1 MFTLSGGRISPYY
14 LDLRVIPS
22 FPDAF
27 HTCSELLGKS
37 ARSIEGIDKIGGIPT
52 GGLPWASVLAYTLSK
67 PLVYTRKDIKLHGRE
82 KTVEGIL
89 TPGER
94 VLLIDDVITT
104 GKNIL
109 TALQSIRGEG
119 GVVEDALVLLDRQ
132 EGGGQHLMRSQKS
145 RPLHRGFSTWTQ
157 SRKNS
162 STNFQA
168 RAKKRNSRLQQRIP
182 INRKIQEMETT
193 LSIPRELQVTRS
205 TLENG
210 LKVLIREIPNA
221 PVAGCW
227 TIYRVGSRNEKPGLT
242 GISHWVE
249 HMLFKG
255 GGKLAKGDIGRLV
268 SRVGGEYNGF
278 TSKDFTAYYEILPAD
293 HIETGLLIES
303 ERMMNA
309 AFDPR
314 EVESERSVVVS
325 EREGNENDPEFQ
337 ATEEL
342 FLTAFRYHPY
352 RWSEGGTKPDLQRIT
367 RDDLFEHYRR
377 YYAPGNAMLVVAGPF
392 SPKKIL
398 PKIEESFAP
407 LSKTENPPEPNIVE
421 PAQAGERRV
430 ELRIPSE
437 ADYIKVA
444 YHTPGFGN
452 EDVYGLM
459 MLDAVLSGVR
469 LFAFGPGQTSGR
481 SARLY
486 RALVE
491 KKIATQ
497 ASSEFFPT
505 IDPSVFALDLTV
517 WDGVNID
524 KAEKLLFDEIE
535 RIKRTP
541 PSRHELDRSLA
552 QIRSQYSYT
561 FDGVARQGF
570 VIGIFELVISFE
582 TIAKLVD
589 KLSKV
594 TADKISEIA
603 RKYLTVENR
612 TVCRTVGTRNSHGH

>member
-1 MFTLSGGRISPYY
+1 MTME
-14 LDLRVIPS
+14 
-22 FPDAF
+22 A
-27 HTCSELLGKS
+27 
-37 ARSIEGIDKIGGIPT
+37 A
-52 GGLPWASVLAYTLSK
+52 A
-67 PLVYTRKDIKLHGRE
+67 
-82 KTVEGIL
+82 IL
-89 TPGER
+89 
-94 VLLIDDVITT
+94 
-104 GKNIL
+104 
-109 TALQSIRGEG
+109 
-119 GVVEDALVLLDRQ
+119 
-132 EGGGQHLMRSQKS
+132 
-145 RPLHRGFSTWTQ
+145 
-157 SRKNS
+157 
-162 STNFQA
+162 
-168 RAKKRNSRLQQRIP
+168 
-182 INRKIQEMETT
+182 
-193 LSIPRELQVTRS
+193 PRELQVTRH
-205 TLENG
+205 TLDNG

-227 TIYRVGSRNEKPGLT
+227 TIYRVGSRNERPGVT

-255 GGKLAKGDIGRLV
+255 GGKLGKGDIGRLV

-278 TSKDFTAYYEILPAD
+278 TSKDFTAYFEILPEA

-325 EREGNENDPEFQ
+325 EREGNENDPEFL

-342 FLTAFRYHPY
+342 FLSAFRYHPY

-377 YYAPGNAMLVVAGPF
+377 YYAPSNAMLVVAGPF
-392 SPKKIL
+392 SPKKII
-398 PKIEESFAP
+398 PKIENYFAP
-407 LSKTENPPEPNIVE
+407 LSRAEKPPEPSIVE
-421 PAQAGERRV
+421 PQQAGERRV
-430 ELRIPSE
+430 ELRVPSE

-444 YHTPGFGN
+444 YHTPGFGS

-491 KKIATQ
+491 QKVATQ
-497 ASSEFFPT
+497 ATSEFFPT
-505 IDPSVFALDLTV
+505 VDPSVFALDLTV
-517 WDGVNID
+517 WEGVDID
-524 KAEKLLFDEIE
+524 RAEKLLFAEIE
-535 RIKRTP
+535 RIKEVP
-541 PSRHELDRSLA
+541 PRKHELERALA

-582 TIAKLVD
+582 TMVKLVE
-589 KLSKV
+589 KLSRIS
-594 TADKISEIA
+594 AEKISEVA
-603 RKYLTVENR
+603 RKYLTTENR
-612 TVCRTVGTRNSHGH
+612 TVCRTIGVRNDHGR

>member
-1 MFTLSGGRISPYY
+1 MESVSLS
-14 LDLRVIPS
+14 
-22 FPDAF
+22 
-27 HTCSELLGKS
+27 
-37 ARSIEGIDKIGGIPT
+37 
-52 GGLPWASVLAYTLSK
+52 
-67 PLVYTRKDIKLHGRE
+67 
-82 KTVEGIL
+82 
-89 TPGER
+89 
-94 VLLIDDVITT
+94 
-104 GKNIL
+104 
-109 TALQSIRGEG
+109 
-119 GVVEDALVLLDRQ
+119 
-132 EGGGQHLMRSQKS
+132 
-145 RPLHRGFSTWTQ
+145 
-157 SRKNS
+157 
-162 STNFQA
+162 
-168 RAKKRNSRLQQRIP
+168 
-182 INRKIQEMETT
+182 
-193 LSIPRELQVTRS
+193 RELQVTRH
-205 TLENG
+205 TLDNG

-227 TIYRVGSRNEKPGLT
+227 TIYRVGSRNEKPGVT

-255 GGKLAKGDIGRLV
+255 GGKLAKGDVGRLV

-278 TSKDFTAYYEILPAD
+278 TSKDFTAYYEILPEA

-314 EVESERSVVVS
+314 EVESERTVVVS
-325 EREGNENDPEFQ
+325 EREGNENDPEFL

-342 FLTAFRYHPY
+342 SLSAYRFHPY

-367 RDDLFEHYRR
+367 RDDLFEHYRK
-377 YYAPGNAMLVVAGPF
+377 YYAPSNALLVVAGPH

-398 PKIEESFAP
+398 PKIQEYFAP
-407 LSKTENPPEPNIVE
+407 LSMTEKPTEPNITE
-421 PAQAGERRV
+421 PVQVGERRV
-430 ELRIPSE
+430 ELKLPSE

-444 YHTPGFGN
+444 YHTPGFGS
-452 EDVYGLM
+452 EDIYGLM

-486 RALVE
+486 TALVE

-524 KAEKLLFDEIE
+524 RAERLLFSEIE
-535 RIKRTP
+535 RIKQSP
-541 PSRHELDRSLA
+541 PKKSELERAVS

-582 TIAKLVD
+582 TIVKLVD
-589 KLSKV
+589 KLSKITPERV
-594 TADKISEIA
+594 SEMA
-603 RKYLTVENR
+603 RKHLTTENR
-612 TVCRTVGTRNSHGH
+612 TVCRTIGMRNNHGR

>member
-1 MFTLSGGRISPYY
+1 
-14 LDLRVIPS
+14 
-22 FPDAF
+22 
-27 HTCSELLGKS
+27 
-37 ARSIEGIDKIGGIPT
+37 
-52 GGLPWASVLAYTLSK
+52 
-67 PLVYTRKDIKLHGRE
+67 
-82 KTVEGIL
+82 
-89 TPGER
+89 
-94 VLLIDDVITT
+94 
-104 GKNIL
+104 
-109 TALQSIRGEG
+109 
-119 GVVEDALVLLDRQ
+119 
-132 EGGGQHLMRSQKS
+132 
-145 RPLHRGFSTWTQ
+145 
-157 SRKNS
+157 
-162 STNFQA
+162 
-168 RAKKRNSRLQQRIP
+168 
-182 INRKIQEMETT
+182 METT
-193 LSIPRELQVTRS
+193 AALPRELQVTRS

-210 LKVLIREIPNA
+210 LNVLVREIPNA

-227 TIYRVGSRNEKPGLT
+227 TFYRVGSRNEKAGLT

-278 TSKDFTAYYEILPAD
+278 TSKDFTAYYEIVPAD
-293 HIETGLLIES
+293 QIETGLLIES

-325 EREGNENDPEFQ
+325 EREGNENDPEFL
-337 ATEEL
+337 AIEEL
-342 FLTAFRYHPY
+342 FLSTFRYHPY
-352 RWSEGGTKPDLQRIT
+352 RWSEAGTKPDLQRIT

-377 YYAPGNAMLVVAGPF
+377 YYAPSNAVLVVAGPF
-392 SPKKIL
+392 SSKKIL
-398 PKIEESFAP
+398 PKIEERFSP
-407 LSKTENPPEPNIVE
+407 LSKTDKPEGPSLVE
-421 PAQAGERRV
+421 PVQNGERRV
-430 ELRIPSE
+430 ELRLPSE
-437 ADYIKVA
+437 ADYVKVA

-452 EDVYGLM
+452 DDVYGLM
-459 MLDAVLSGVR
+459 MLDSVLSGVR
-469 LFAFGPGQTSGR
+469 LFAFGPSQTSGR

-517 WDGVNID
+517 WDGVSID
-524 KAEKLLFDEIE
+524 KAERLLFDEIE
-535 RIKRTP
+535 RIKERP
-541 PSRHELDRSLA
+541 PSRHELDRALA

-582 TIAKLVD
+582 KIAKLVE
-589 KLSKV
+589 KLSKITPEKV
-594 TADKISEIA
+594 SEIA

-612 TVCRTVGTRNSHGH
+612 TVCRTIGLRNSIGH

>member
-1 MFTLSGGRISPYY
+1 
-14 LDLRVIPS
+14 
-22 FPDAF
+22 
-27 HTCSELLGKS
+27 
-37 ARSIEGIDKIGGIPT
+37 
-52 GGLPWASVLAYTLSK
+52 
-67 PLVYTRKDIKLHGRE
+67 
-82 KTVEGIL
+82 
-89 TPGER
+89 
-94 VLLIDDVITT
+94 
-104 GKNIL
+104 
-109 TALQSIRGEG
+109 
-119 GVVEDALVLLDRQ
+119 
-132 EGGGQHLMRSQKS
+132 
-145 RPLHRGFSTWTQ
+145 
-157 SRKNS
+157 
-162 STNFQA
+162 
-168 RAKKRNSRLQQRIP
+168 
-182 INRKIQEMETT
+182 
-193 LSIPRELQVTRS
+193 
-205 TLENG
+205 
-210 LKVLIREIPNA
+210 
-221 PVAGCW
+221 
-227 TIYRVGSRNEKPGLT
+227 
-242 GISHWVE
+242 
-249 HMLFKG
+249 
-255 GGKLAKGDIGRLV
+255 
-268 SRVGGEYNGF
+268 
-278 TSKDFTAYYEILPAD
+278 
-293 HIETGLLIES
+293 
-303 ERMMNA
+303 
-309 AFDPR
+309 
-314 EVESERSVVVS
+314 
-325 EREGNENDPEFQ
+325 
-337 ATEEL
+337 
-342 FLTAFRYHPY
+342 
-352 RWSEGGTKPDLQRIT
+352 
-367 RDDLFEHYRR
+367 
-377 YYAPGNAMLVVAGPF
+377 MLVVAGPF

-552 QIRSQYSYT
+552 QVRSQYSYT

-582 TIAKLVD
+582 TMTKLVD

-594 TADKISEIA
+594 AADKISEIA